1 MRIEKILILFMSI
14 IFVCM
19 LFGCTSTRIQSY
31 GNPATEVRTELDG
44 LRAEQAES
52 ARTGERI
59 RAESNE
65 LADLNRKINDTIREG
80 TEYYDTIRA
89 IIDQIRSGQY
99 EPSKREE

>member
-19 LFGCTSTRIQSY
+19 LFSCTSTRIQSY
-31 GNPATEVRTELDG
+31 GNSATEVRTELDG

-59 RAESNE
+59 KGESEEIERVCGELTGTITGGADYCNE
-65 LADLNRKINDTIREG
+65 LRKIIDEIRG
-80 TEYYDTIRA
+80 
-89 IIDQIRSGQY
+89 
-99 EPSKREE
+99 RESQLSE